1 MNIDINNYNISFI
14 KYKNIK
20 IYINEIPNDNLNFL
34 NFLKINNIN
43 YIVKLCEETNN
54 CIQFIKKNKNI
65 HFNELIFCDGSTPN
79 NKILNEWLKIVKKSI
94 NDKSNIFIHCFS
106 GLGRAPLLVCILL
119 IINTDEPSYI
129 IIENIRKIRKNALN
143 KKQITYLMKKKWRNN
158 KFYCCFI
165 Q

>member
-1 MNIDINNYNISFI
+1 MNDYNISFI

-20 IYINEIPNDNLNFL
+20 IYINKIPNDNLIFL

-54 CIQFIKKNKNI
+54 CIEFIKKNKKI

-79 NKILNEWLKIVKKSI
+79 NKILNEWFKIVEKSI

-119 IINTDEPSYI
+119 IINTNEPAYI
-129 IIENIRKIRKNALN
+129 IIENIRRIRKNALN
-143 KKQITYLMKKKWRNN
+143 KKQITYLMKKKWINN
-158 KFYCCFI
+158 KSYCCFI